1 MDAKASGWFKRRT
14 LLRTL
19 AATASAGGLPELAGL
34 PGWSGRSA
42 MQALPGLPGLPGL
55 HNVALA
61 SDMRREPSLRF
72 GSLVPRNSVY
82 HQQLLELGQRWR
94 ESLGGQGRFVVFT
107 DGSQGGESEMVR
119 RIRIGQLQ
127 GGLLSVVGLR
137 EIDESVSAMQSLP
150 LLFRSWE
157 EVDYVRER
165 MRATMESRFL
175 AKGFVVLAWG
185 DAGWVRFF
193 SRSPASR
200 PADFRAMKFFTW
212 GNEPEQQTIMKDLGY
227 VPVPLETADILPA
240 VQTGMV
246 SVVPATPYFAMATQ
260 IFSTASHMLEL
271 NWAPIVGAIVL
282 ARKPFEE
289 MPAQAQQALREHGE
303 RVGQVVR
310 QRARAEVG
318 EAVEAMSRRGLKIV
332 RPSAEDLKEWDR
344 LAEQL
349 YPRIRGRL
357 VPAEVFDE
365 VMRHVKAY
373 RAGSR

>member
-1 MDAKASGWFKRRT
+1 MSKRRA
-14 LLRTL
+14 LISLV
-19 AATASAGGLPELAGL
+19 AAVAGGG
-34 PGWSGRSA
+34 
-42 MQALPGLPGLPGL
+42 ALPGTFST
-55 HNVALA
+55 AQA
-61 SDMRREPSLRF
+61 SEPRREPSLRF

-157 EVDYVRER
+157 EVDFVRDR
-165 MRATMESRFL
+165 MRASMESRFL

-193 SRSPASR
+193 SRTPVAR

-212 GNEPEQQTIMKDLGY
+212 GNEPEQQAIMKDLGY
-227 VPVPLETADILPA
+227 LPVPLETADILPA

-260 IFSTASHMLEL
+260 IFATANHMLEL

-282 ARKPFEE
+282 ARKAFDE
-289 MPAQAQQALREHGE
+289 MPPQAQQALRQHGE
-303 RVGQVVR
+303 RVGLVVR
-310 QRARAEVG
+310 QRARAEVD
-318 EAVEAMSRRGLKIV
+318 EAVEAMSKRGLKIV
-332 RPSAEDLKEWDR
+332 RPTAQDLKEWDS

-357 VPAEVFDE
+357 VPAEIFDE
-365 VMRHVKAY
+365 VMGHVRAY
-373 RAGSR
+373 RGGSR